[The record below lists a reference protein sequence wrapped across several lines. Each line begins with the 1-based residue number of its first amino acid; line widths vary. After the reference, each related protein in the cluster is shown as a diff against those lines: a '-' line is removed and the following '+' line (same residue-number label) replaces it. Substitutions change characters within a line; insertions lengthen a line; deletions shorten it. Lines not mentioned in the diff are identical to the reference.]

1 VSLENTRST
10 HASCCSPWSDIREAN
25 SEKAPIGL
33 QKLPKMQMGVPF
45 GLADKIRDMKKTK
58 KKKSYF
64 KYVHF
69 PSELC
74 AASGQLRIAV
84 SG

>member
-1 VSLENTRST
+1 
-10 HASCCSPWSDIREAN
+10 
-25 SEKAPIGL
+25 
-33 QKLPKMQMGVPF
+33 MGVPF

-69 PSELC
+69 PAELC